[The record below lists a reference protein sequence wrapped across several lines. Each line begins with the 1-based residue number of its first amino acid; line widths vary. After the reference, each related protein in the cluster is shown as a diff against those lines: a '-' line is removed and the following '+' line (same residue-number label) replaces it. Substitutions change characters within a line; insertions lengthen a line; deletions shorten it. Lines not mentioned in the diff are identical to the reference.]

1 MTAPIFSEKEYEL
14 NTEIEKVE
22 DKQVFLRVEKVYSYN
37 SVWEARNT
45 YEKFFSESSKY
56 DVGETETSNT
66 YYDKWIN
73 MIGDEECMIVKLVY
87 VYQYDSLLKAR
98 TEEQREKDILAEI
111 IENNKFWRPIE
122 DIEIDLPFSDDE
134 TTPSLSQEEILAMDI
149 EALNLS
155 ARAYNSLKRAG
166 ISTVRDFVTPKPEG
180 WMGVRNLG
188 AKSATEVI
196 DKLKKLGYKIEES
209 KEDKKYPGREKC
221 EQLRNIRI
229 KIAELNDIEFEP
241 AVCTHQG
248 PCLGT
253 CPVCDSEIRYLD
265 SELQKKK
272 ERGEEINI
280 AGIAEDDII
289 SSQVDIPQDEDIITM
304 GKPII
309 DGGLNTIEV
318 DKDDEFDSIQG
329 ALSDVW

>member
-1 MTAPIFSEKEYEL
+1 MTAPMFSEKEYEL
-14 NTEIEKVE
+14 NTEIEQVE
-22 DKQVFLRVEKVYSYN
+22 EKQVFLRIEKVYSYN
-37 SVWEARNT
+37 DVWEARNA
-45 YEKFFSESSKY
+45 YEKFFSKSNKY
-56 DVGETETSNT
+56 DEGTDETSNS

-87 VYQYDSLLKAR
+87 VHQYDSLLKAQM
-98 TEEQREKDILAEI
+98 EEQREKDILTGI
-111 IENNKFWRPIE
+111 IEKNKSWRPIE

-149 EALNLS
+149 ESLNLS
-155 ARAYNSLKRAG
+155 VRAYNTLKRAG
-166 ISTVRDFVTPKPEG
+166 ISTVGDFVAPKPDG

-188 AKSATEVI
+188 LKAVEEVV
-196 DKLKKLGYKIEES
+196 DKLKKLGYKVEEN
-209 KEDKKYPGREKC
+209 KDDKKYPGREKC

-272 ERGEEINI
+272 QRGEEINI

-318 DKDDEFDSIQG
+318 GEDDEFDSIQG